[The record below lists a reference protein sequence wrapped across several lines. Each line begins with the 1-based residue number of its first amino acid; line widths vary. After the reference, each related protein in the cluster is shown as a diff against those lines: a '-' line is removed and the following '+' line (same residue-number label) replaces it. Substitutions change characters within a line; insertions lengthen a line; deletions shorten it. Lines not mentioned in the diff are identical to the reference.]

1 MFTPI
6 QRRAS
11 VSAGASIPRVMPCRI
26 QAAGRVCSAKAEQPT
41 LQQEQEAQLLQAA
54 FNASLERIVGA
65 MPGSAESS
73 VEEIGR
79 LALLHSTQRR
89 FSRTHMNTV
98 NMSLEEDDSPA
109 SVCEQLPLSQLAF
122 KALLR
127 ASLAAARLN
136 HRYLTTPH
144 ILLGLLSASSSISS
158 SSSSD
163 ATAQCGAACL
173 APAAGCYADAEAAVR
188 AMIDGPNSTAVSA
201 AVGAAASMMTQSRGL
216 DAVAW
221 CGELSARAQAVLL
234 AAEQLRQQSG
244 HPLLSSSHL
253 LSALLQDS
261 ASSQQP
267 WVGSLLTQLQ
277 LDAAS
282 MQQQLQQQLQAEAA
296 AGDAAAAEDCV
307 LCEPV
312 GFLHEVFYQSLLRSL
327 APAAPAASYSLN

>member
-1 MFTPI
+1 M
-6 QRRAS
+6 S
-11 VSAGASIPRVMPCRI
+11 CRN
-26 QAAGRVCSAKAEQPT
+26 QAAGRVRSAKAEQPT

-109 SVCEQLPLSQLAF
+109 SICEQLPLSQLAF

-144 ILLGLLSASSSISS
+144 ILLGLLSASCSS

-173 APAAGCYADAEAAVR
+173 APAAGRYADAEAAVR

-253 LSALLQDS
+253 LSALLQES

-267 WVGSLLTQLQ
+267 WVGSLLNQLQ

-282 MQQQLQQQLQAEAA
+282 MQQQLQQQLRADAV